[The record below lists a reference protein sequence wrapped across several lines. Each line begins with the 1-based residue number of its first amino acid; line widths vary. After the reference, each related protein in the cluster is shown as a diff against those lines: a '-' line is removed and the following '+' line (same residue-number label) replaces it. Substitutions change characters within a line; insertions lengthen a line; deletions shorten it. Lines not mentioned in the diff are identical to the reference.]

1 MLDPQ
6 TKPFPFLKLPTEL
19 RLLVYEHL
27 PRQIKHTEVSI
38 DGFVAILVTRH
49 LPTAILRTSKL
60 VHSEAQPIVKRLTQE
75 FVEESQTKI
84 IEFGKNGSRIR
95 HCKVLEC
102 LISQIPRE
110 RNAVQEHEDHDMQAV
125 LRRLQD
131 SKGLQPV
138 NPVMAPNIARFMHQ
152 AARSRYRPSDPIAT
166 STNKPWNNTVM
177 TVFVTRTE
185 FKDDDQFS
193 FFCETN
199 HRHIRHMYHH
209 EKMAVLPNHIWI
221 LDGGAV
227 QLDEEASLKSTPDKI
242 PMVWSDG
249 YDGWGKRKLGV
260 EESWEPAMSQ
270 EDWAGNWLPS

>member
-1 MLDPQ
+1 
-6 TKPFPFLKLPTEL
+6 
-19 RLLVYEHL
+19 
-27 PRQIKHTEVSI
+27 
-38 DGFVAILVTRH
+38 
-49 LPTAILRTSKL
+49 
-60 VHSEAQPIVKRLTQE
+60 
-75 FVEESQTKI
+75 
-84 IEFGKNGSRIR
+84 
-95 HCKVLEC
+95 
-102 LISQIPRE
+102 
-110 RNAVQEHEDHDMQAV
+110 
-125 LRRLQD
+125 
-131 SKGLQPV
+131 
-138 NPVMAPNIARFMHQ
+138 
-152 AARSRYRPSDPIAT
+152 
-166 STNKPWNNTVM
+166 M